1 MKIRDCLRAAS
12 EAFNVPV
19 PDLIRPC
26 RVETVAFARQAAM
39 LLARWE
45 GYSAE
50 RIGRAM
56 GGRDKT
62 TIYHGERA
70 ATKRADADEEYGDM
84 LQAAHDA
91 LTGLRDGVGTGR

>member
-1 MKIRDCLRAAS
+1 
-12 EAFNVPV
+12 
-19 PDLIRPC
+19 
-26 RVETVAFARQAAM
+26 M

-70 ATKRADADEEYGDM
+70 ATKRADADEEYGDR
-84 LQAAHDA
+84 LQAAYDA
-91 LTGLRDGVGTGR
+91 LPQPAREG